1 MQEQLEKRPFV
12 TGRIPVTDHTTS
24 ANPVSALPPAEEPT
38 PFIRQRPVRLIIN
51 TFLVLFVVAL
61 IAFRFVP
68 GWLDPDFSKHIEGH
82 RVMVGMDRKQV
93 LDSWGSPNT
102 MNVTHTKDGLRRE
115 EWIFEDWESPAV
127 VKHRY
132 LYFEEGKLIGGH
144 FSGSDVRLP
153 IPTNPEPV
161 KPKGHP

>member
-1 MQEQLEKRPFV
+1 M
-12 TGRIPVTDHTTS
+12 TDHTTS

-68 GWLDPDFSKHIEGH
+68 GWLDPDFSKHIESH

-93 LDSWGSPNT
+93 LDAWGSPNT
-102 MNVTHTKDGLRRE
+102 MNVTHTKDGLRQE
-115 EWIFEDWESPAV
+115 EWIFEDWESSAV
-127 VKHRY
+127 VRHRY
-132 LYFEEGKLIGGH
+132 LYFEEGVLMGGWYEGTRERH
-144 FSGSDVRLP
+144 FRDLP
-153 IPTNPEPV
+153 AE
-161 KPKGHP
+161 KPHPRIQP